1 MTYVMDQVV
10 FKLALAFPSEQKKK
24 IHDINSLLFIYEMFE
39 LKVWHY
45 LNVCFI
51 RWPVFAIF
59 ELSKQ

>member
-39 LKVWHY
+39 LKV
-45 LNVCFI
+45 
-51 RWPVFAIF
+51 
-59 ELSKQ
+59 